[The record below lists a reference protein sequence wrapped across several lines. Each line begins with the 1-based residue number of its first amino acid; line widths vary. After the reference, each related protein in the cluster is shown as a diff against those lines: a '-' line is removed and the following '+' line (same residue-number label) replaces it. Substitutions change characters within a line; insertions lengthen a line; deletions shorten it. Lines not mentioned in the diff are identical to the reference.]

1 MTVYCGHMVF
11 GGQLLGRL
19 RRTRLFGEVVRF
31 MMVGGIATAVAFV
44 LFNGLVHGFFM
55 GAGPMNGQPIPA
67 YIIANTVGMLI
78 SYDLSRRW
86 TFRHRVSEH
95 ADGGFTAYVVI
106 NAVTML
112 LPVACLYVTRSVIG
126 WDSAIADN
134 LSANVVGVLLGQ
146 IARFFL
152 FRKFVFGR
160 PIRYTE
166 VYGSVEEEAAALE
179 AAARAT
185 VLMTPERREP
195 VSGSTEQ
202 ARRDRAG

>member
-1 MTVYCGHMVF
+1 MAF
-11 GGQLLGRL
+11 GGELLDRL

-44 LFNGLVHGFFM
+44 LFNGLVHGFFF

-86 TFRHRVSEH
+86 TFRHRASDH
-95 ADGGFTAYVVI
+95 PDGGFTAYVVI
-106 NAVTML
+106 NAITML
-112 LPVACLYVTRSVIG
+112 LPVACLYVTRTVLG

-134 LSANVVGVLLGQ
+134 VSANVVGVLMGQ

-152 FRKFVFGR
+152 FRRFVFGS
-160 PIRYTE
+160 PIRYTP
-166 VYGSVEEEAAALE
+166 VYDSREEESAALDSTSRKIVLAQERGELITDSKSE
-179 AAARAT
+179 ATRGR
-185 VLMTPERREP
+185 V
-195 VSGSTEQ
+195 G
-202 ARRDRAG
+202 

>member
-1 MTVYCGHMVF
+1 MVF

-44 LFNGLVHGFFM
+44 LFNGLVHGFFL
-55 GAGPMNGQPIPA
+55 GAGPMNSQPIPA
-67 YIIANTVGMLI
+67 YVIANTVGMLI

-86 TFRHRVSEH
+86 TFRHRVSDH
-95 ADGGFTAYVVI
+95 PDGGFTAYVVI

-112 LPVACLYVTRSVIG
+112 LPIACLYLTRSVFG

-134 LSANVVGVLLGQ
+134 LSANVIGVLLGQ

-160 PIRYTE
+160 PIRYTQ
-166 VYGSVEEEAAALE
+166 VYGSVEEEAAALGRVE
-179 AAARAT
+179 GAPLLVPQESRERISGSRARAT
-185 VLMTPERREP
+185 
-195 VSGSTEQ
+195 
-202 ARRDRAG
+202 RDRAG

>member
-1 MTVYCGHMVF
+1 MVF

-31 MMVGGIATAVAFV
+31 MMVGGIATAAAFV

-67 YIIANTVGMLI
+67 YIIANTVGMVI

-86 TFRHRVSEH
+86 TFRHRVSDH
-95 ADGGFTAYVVI
+95 PDGGFTAYVVI

-112 LPVACLYVTRSVIG
+112 LPIACLYLTRSVFG

-134 LSANVVGVLLGQ
+134 LSANVIGVLLGQ

-160 PIRYTE
+160 AIRYTQ
-166 VYGSVEEEAAALE
+166 VYGSVEEEAAALGK
-179 AAARAT
+179 ADGTTIRMA
-185 VLMTPERREP
+185 PDRRER
-195 VSGSTEQ
+195 VSGST
-202 ARRDRAG
+202 DRATHDRAR

>member
-1 MTVYCGHMVF
+1 MVF

-19 RRTRLFGEVVRF
+19 RRTRLLGEVVRF

-67 YIIANTVGMLI
+67 YVIANTVGMLI
-78 SYDLSRRW
+78 SYELSRRW
-86 TFRHRVSEH
+86 TFRHRVSDH
-95 ADGGFTAYVVI
+95 ADGGFTAYVII

-112 LPVACLYVTRSVIG
+112 LPVGCLYVTRSMLD

-166 VYGSVEEEAAALE
+166 VYGSVEEEAAALR
-179 AAARAT
+179 AASEDGV
-185 VLMTPERREP
+185 VLARRERP
-195 VSGSTEQ
+195 EPLTGSTDP
-202 ARRDRAG
+202 ATRDRAV

>member
-1 MTVYCGHMVF
+1 MVF
-11 GGQLLGRL
+11 GGQLQGRL

-67 YIIANTVGMLI
+67 YVIANTVGMLI
-78 SYDLSRRW
+78 SYELSRRW
-86 TFRHRVSEH
+86 TFRHRVSDH
-95 ADGGFTAYVVI
+95 PDGGFTAYVVI

-112 LPVACLYVTRSVIG
+112 LPVGCLYLTRSVFG

-146 IARFFL
+146 VARFFL

-160 PIRYTE
+160 PIRYTQ
-166 VYGSVEEEAAALE
+166 VYGSVEEEAAALGAVE
-179 AAARAT
+179 S
-185 VLMTPERREP
+185 VPLLVVPESRERIT
-195 VSGSTEQ
+195 GSTDQ
-202 ARRDRAG
+202 ATRDRAG

>member
-1 MTVYCGHMVF
+1 MVF

-19 RRTRLFGEVVRF
+19 RRTRLLGEAVRF

-44 LFNGLVHGFFM
+44 LFNGLVHGFFR

-67 YIIANTVGMLI
+67 YVIANTVGMLI
-78 SYDLSRRW
+78 SYELSRRW
-86 TFRHRVSEH
+86 TFRHRTSDH

-112 LPVACLYVTRSVIG
+112 LPIGCLYVTRSVLG

-134 LSANVVGVLLGQ
+134 VSANVVGVIMGQ

-160 PIRYTE
+160 PIRYTQ
-166 VYGSVEEEAAALE
+166 VYGSVEEEAAELGSVDGGTLLVTSDH
-179 AAARAT
+179 R
-185 VLMTPERREP
+185 ERF
-195 VSGSTEQ
+195 SGSTDP
-202 ARRDRAG
+202 ATRDRAG

>member
-1 MTVYCGHMVF
+1 MVF

-86 TFRHRVSEH
+86 TFRHRVSDH
-95 ADGGFTAYVVI
+95 ADGGFTAYVMI

-112 LPVACLYVTRSVIG
+112 LPVGCLYVTRSVIG

-160 PIRYTE
+160 PIRYTQ
-166 VYGSVEEEAAALE
+166 VYGSVEEEAAALK
-179 AAARAT
+179 AAAGGAT
-185 VLMTPERREP
+185 VLMTPERRES
-195 VSGSTEQ
+195 VTGSTEP
-202 ARRDRAG
+202 ATRDRAG

>member
-1 MTVYCGHMVF
+1 MVF

-19 RRTRLFGEVVRF
+19 RRTRLLGEVVRF

-67 YIIANTVGMLI
+67 YVIANTVGMLI
-78 SYDLSRRW
+78 SYELSRRW
-86 TFRHRVSEH
+86 TFRHRVSDH
-95 ADGGFTAYVVI
+95 ADGGFTAYVII

-112 LPVACLYVTRSVIG
+112 LPIGCLYVTRSMLD

-166 VYGSVEEEAAALE
+166 VYGSVEEEAAALR
-179 AAARAT
+179 AASDGGT
-185 VLMTPERREP
+185 ILVVPDSGEQLT
-195 VSGSTEQ
+195 GSTDPATRDQ
-202 ARRDRAG
+202 AV